1 VSSLD
6 TGTLLRGGGGGD
18 FRCFFFGPEAEED
31 SFVVFLTETVGVPV
45 LRPVTGRCGGGNRG
59 GGVGCFASGFI
70 FLNALTGR
78 FGTGIAG
85 GRP

>member
-1 VSSLD
+1 MRHLHFESYHKIFDELFSKKTMKQAKKYDYMPRQEEKNLIC
-6 TGTLLRGGGGGD
+6 G
-18 FRCFFFGPEAEED
+18 CF
-31 SFVVFLTETVGVPV
+31 T
-45 LRPVTGRCGGGNRG
+45 RCGGGNRG